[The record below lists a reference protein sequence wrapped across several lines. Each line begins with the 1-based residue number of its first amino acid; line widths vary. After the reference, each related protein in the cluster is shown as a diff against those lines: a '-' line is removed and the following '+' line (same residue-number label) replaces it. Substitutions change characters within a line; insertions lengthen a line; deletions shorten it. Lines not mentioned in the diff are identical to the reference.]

1 MAAYHWHLYHYIR
14 TVGSVYTFQS
24 LKKERLKQQLPLSD
38 TLVDATLDL
47 TDLPYE
53 NINIYQTE
61 QTAFEFQEQGLPRN
75 IKVKATTK
83 DNQSIVQ
90 FDWQK
95 SRQNKTSHIVFSD
108 YDKLDIYVLLI

>member
-1 MAAYHWHLYHYIR
+1 MVAYHWYLYHYIR
-14 TVGSVYTFQS
+14 DRRQCLYISIIE
-24 LKKERLKQQLPLSD
+24 KERLKQQLPLSD
-38 TLVDATLDL
+38 TLVDATLDP

-95 SRQNKTSHIVFSD
+95 ADRIKP
-108 YDKLDIYVLLI
+108 LILFFLIMTN